1 MQNDPRFKAFHVMCK
16 GEQTF
21 KAAYGSIYGS
31 APERICTRYDE
42 NGEIIELSFR
52 QYDEV
57 ARRTAIHLKALL
69 EDVPTGSWIAFKHDT
84 TPYWLS
90 VFWGLLMAGYNV
102 LLVDFKHN
110 DDLIGHF
117 MKEAGAVA
125 IVCSRKDKAMP
136 PFKMIAYED
145 AIKAEENYYE
155 NTEFNWADRIALC
168 TSGTTST
175 SKIFVYDG
183 RAFIKQLQSSKLLC
197 LKFDP
202 FVARKGDRV
211 LAMLP
216 AHHIFGLIVTLFALT
231 WGDTVVYLRDR
242 APSTILETCRRHEI
256 TWLPSVP
263 LFWNNVAKK
272 IMNRARQSGRLS
284 KLESAL
290 KASLLIQKVFGMAGA
305 RFVKKFLFKKQ
316 LDSLFGTSL
325 RIGISG
331 GGHVSSETIRLL
343 NGLGYCFMNG
353 YGSTEVGLTSTCNE
367 YDIGKRLSGS
377 IGSAIANLEYAV
389 LGLDSEN
396 GAEKINRY
404 GTGELVIKGGMLHIG
419 KLKEGKFVQPERYM
433 GVWYKSGD
441 IAYMDK
447 NGLAWIRSR
456 IKDVIITES
465 GENIYPDEIEEYFQA
480 LPHCEGVYAVGLKG
494 KEGND
499 ITTLVLKPSVDLS
512 DKQAMQKIALEF
524 SVINKRLAVFKRVGR
539 VVVSNQE
546 IPMAN
551 GIKIKRLNLREMI
564 ENGSFKCFE
573 LNLKTGEL
581 EPVYA
586 KERTS
591 EAVF

>member
-1 MQNDPRFKAFHVMCK
+1 MQKDPRFKAFHGMCN

-21 KAAYGSIYGS
+21 KAAYESIYGS
-31 APERICTRYDE
+31 SPERICTRYDE

-57 ARRTAIHLKALL
+57 TRRTAGHLKALL
-69 EDVPTGSWIAFKHDT
+69 KDVPAGSWVAFKHDT

-90 VFWGLLMAGYNV
+90 VFWGLMMAGYNV

-110 DDLIGHF
+110 DELIGHF
-117 MKEAGAVA
+117 MKESGALA
-125 IVCSRKDKAMP
+125 IVCSQKDKSML
-136 PFKMIAYED
+136 PFKIIAYED
-145 AIKAEENYYE
+145 ATEAGANYYE
-155 NTEFNWADRIALC
+155 DTDFNWADRIALC

-183 RAFIKQLQSSKLLC
+183 KAFIKQLQSSKLLC

-202 FVARKGDRV
+202 FVSRKGDRV

-231 WGDTVVYLRDR
+231 WGDTVVYLRDK
-242 APSTILETCRRHEI
+242 APSTILDTCRRHEI
-256 TWLPSVP
+256 SWLPSVP
-263 LFWNNVAKK
+263 LFWNNVAKR
-272 IMNRARQSGRLS
+272 IMLKARQSGKLP

-290 KASLLIQKVFGMAGA
+290 KASLLIQKVFGMSGA
-305 RFVKKFLFKKQ
+305 RFVKKFLFKNQ

-367 YDIGKRLSGS
+367 YDMDKRLSGS

-389 LGLDSEN
+389 LVSDGEEGTEEIKRS
-396 GAEKINRY
+396 

-419 KLKEGKFVQPERYM
+419 KLKGGEFVQPERYM

-441 IAYMDK
+441 IAYIDK
-447 NGLAWIRSR
+447 SGLAWIRSR
-456 IKDVIITES
+456 VKDVIITES
-465 GENIYPDEIEEYFQA
+465 GENVYPDEIEEYFQG

-499 ITTLVLKPSVDLS
+499 IIALVLKPSVDS
-512 DKQAMQKIALEF
+512 GDREAIQKIALEF
-524 SVINKRLAVFKRVGR
+524 NAINKQLPVFKRVGR
-539 VVVSNQE
+539 VIVSNQE

-551 GIKIKRLNLREMI
+551 GIKIKRLKLKEII
-564 ENGSFKCFE
+564 ENGSFKCSQ

-581 EPVYA
+581 EPRC
-586 KERTS
+586 E
-591 EAVF
+591 